1 MRNNMTIQEVKA
13 LKGLYHYV
21 GMIPNNDKMILFS
34 NKARLYDLYSEKTIQ
49 FIPGMSNGI
58 STIAHNQNTIC
69 IISAKGNHIF
79 IEQYLFDNVLTRI
92 RQVAIKGFNSD
103 GGKPSFSPDDR
114 YVIFSIEAKRLYRYD
129 CNTGDIQCIYQPR
142 WKDQFF
148 TFHMDGEKVLIHLKS
163 SSNYTDHI
171 GFEIMNINGQLL
183 HQIYFHENSV
193 AFRSNVFVDWLNNDT
208 ILIYYALSLA
218 AKEDLYQIIPIESSA
233 LFYVS
238 DAGYAGISKEVLCC
252 ICSLECTHDHKYV
265 VISNHNFKN
274 TYSDISI
281 YRSNTM
287 QKVHQFDF
295 PKIHSINISPDNRYI
310 FISAEKNYLL
320 NLNDP

>member
-1 MRNNMTIQEVKA
+1 MRNNMILQEVKA
-13 LKGLYHYV
+13 LKGSYHFV
-21 GMIPNNDKMILFS
+21 GMIPNNEKMILFS

-58 STIAHNQNTIC
+58 ATIAHNQKTLC

-79 IEQYLFDNVLTRI
+79 FEQYLFDNVLTRI

-114 YVIFSIEAKRLYRYD
+114 YVIFSIDAKRLYRYD
-129 CNTGDIQCIYQPR
+129 CNTGDLQCIYQPR
-142 WKDQFF
+142 WQDQFF

-163 SSNYTDHI
+163 FSNYTDHI
-171 GFEIMNINGQLL
+171 GFEIININGQLL
-183 HQIYFHENSV
+183 HKINFHENSV
-193 AFRSNVFVDWLNNDT
+193 AFRSSIFVDWLSNDT
-208 ILIYYALSLA
+208 ILIYYALQLA
-218 AKEDLYQIIPIESSA
+218 AKEDLYQIIPLESST

-238 DAGYAGISKEVLCC
+238 DAGYASISKEVLC
-252 ICSLECTHDHKYV
+252 CSLECTHDHKYV
-265 VISNHNFKN
+265 VISNYNYKN

-281 YRSNTM
+281 YTSDTM
-287 QKVHQFDF
+287 QKVFQFVF
-295 PKIHSINISPDNRYI
+295 PKIHSINVSADSRYI
-310 FISAEKNYLL
+310 FISADKNYLL